1 MKLKVGDLICIERKR
16 KNERKNKWERWSN
29 VYIMFSKEKAMRF
42 RGKKPVEIEIQN
54 EIDKGNSIQR
64 VRVNI
69 SGVLKYWN
77 IDYNVFHREFFGRVS
92 DNGSD

>member
-1 MKLKVGDLICIERKR
+1 MKLKIGDLICIERKR
-16 KNERKNKWERWSN
+16 KNERRNKWERWSN

-42 RGKKPVEIEIQN
+42 RSKKPVEIKIQD

-69 SGVLKYWN
+69 SGVLKYWG

-92 DNGSD
+92 NESS